1 MKEQTRWIYQGR
13 NVPDPWAIH
22 LTARKE
28 RRRIRAGTEIYA
40 DWFTNP
46 SKRFL
51 IGDMSIVKTA
61 SWIDTIGHVLAAY
74 NHPLTE
80 CDREQLEWNLREL
93 KKSFLD

>member
-1 MKEQTRWIYQGR
+1 MKEQTLWIYQGR

-28 RRRIRAGTEIYA
+28 RRRIRADTEIYA
-40 DWFTNP
+40 DWLTNP
-46 SKRFL
+46 NKRFL

-74 NHPLTE
+74 DHPLNE
-80 CDREQLEWNLREL
+80 CDREQLEWNLKEL
-93 KKSFLD
+93 KKNFLD

>member
-1 MKEQTRWIYQGR
+1 MKEQTWCIYQGR

-74 NHPLTE
+74 DHPLTDG
-80 CDREQLEWNLREL
+80 DREQLEWNLREL
-93 KKSFLD
+93 KKNFLD